1 MRHTYISFIPMKR
14 KTFLQSFLG
23 ALGAERIIWGDISD
37 DKIYGTVVYD
47 ENDPEEQQDFVWY
60 MTENDVPSDEV
71 RKVIDHLSDNNLID
85 IDKII
90 IPIEQL
96 KLDFI
101 EQSKREKILYEMF
114 NIEVRMIDDREET
127 DRFFI
132 HD

>member
-1 MRHTYISFIPMKR
+1 MKR